1 MLAKRSCILISDL
14 ICDFSV
20 LVWHFLLRLRFD
32 RGWKLDAAGEE
43 HLHPYVETDLIAL
56 LLRRNHVVRY
66 NVPSLGLA
74 KSSETTNQ
82 NFTIEIKV
90 GQKQI
95 TSYLQ
100 WLVFHALVVLRDA
113 KLATLA
119 RLVAWLV
126 LAVAGLNEFILLPET
141 IRFVV
146 PCNFVF
152 EARML
157 HLEFE
162 DVVKV
167 EVRWLELD
175 LAQDGLIVF
184 LDLLQLIHSLLSGR

>member
-1 MLAKRSCILISDL
+1 M
-14 ICDFSV
+14 
-20 LVWHFLLRLRFD
+20 
-32 RGWKLDAAGEE
+32 
-43 HLHPYVETDLIAL
+43 
-56 LLRRNHVVRY
+56 
-66 NVPSLGLA
+66 
-74 KSSETTNQ
+74 
-82 NFTIEIKV
+82 
-90 GQKQI
+90 
-95 TSYLQ
+95 
-100 WLVFHALVVLRDA
+100 

-119 RLVAWLV
+119 RLVTRLV
-126 LAVAGLNEFILLPET
+126 LAVAGLNKLILLPET

-146 PCNFVF
+146 PSNFVF